1 MEMEEEEDLLE
12 VESIGNFTPE
22 FKGLPLSL
30 LDSSQPRP
38 TDAQEVPELGEEV
51 RGEESGES
59 SSSLSVAPDVEDGAE
74 VSFSGTTPL

>member
-1 MEMEEEEDLLE
+1 MHLREQQADTEEEEEEDLFE
-12 VESIGNFTPE
+12 VESIEKFTPE

-38 TDAQEVPELGEEV
+38 TGAQEVPELSPVGEEV

-59 SSSLSVAPDVEDGAE
+59 SSLSVAPDVDA
-74 VSFSGTTPL
+74 